1 MCPTVCEVTR
11 VFTNKGKP
19 PAHKP
24 VSAAALEE
32 TVKTEERCRGVP
44 CPGFLCSWEGGPD
57 SFPGSNASF
66 GFLETVLARVTSVTG
81 ESWCPV
87 QPDLKDRNVVVA
99 VVLGQQGDLRPLP
112 ERLLWVADFK
122 VSGVKLEQSE
132 HFYLY
137 FQGVSEYKHINLWEE
152 MKERSRVHIPKCPP
166 PLSSG
171 GRVFWS
177 SWDDGLVA
185 RPTCE
190 PCVGVELGTDM
201 EDVCME
207 GRGQTEKGLCRGI
220 TGQAVW
226 KKYKGMLVIRVILLS
241 NFFLKNHFKWIN
253 FS

>member
-1 MCPTVCEVTR
+1 MSLCPTLCEVTR

-32 TVKTEERCRGVP
+32 TVRTEERRRGVS

-112 ERLLWVADFK
+112 ERFLWVADFK

-137 FQGVSEYKHINLWEE
+137 FQGVSEYKHINLWGGD
-152 MKERSRVHIPKCPP
+152 ERKVMGAHSQMPAS
-166 PLSSG
+166 PLRRRES
-171 GRVFWS
+171 VLK
-177 SWDDGLVA
+177 LVRWWA
-185 RPTCE
+185 
-190 PCVGVELGTDM
+190 
-201 EDVCME
+201 
-207 GRGQTEKGLCRGI
+207 RGQTHMWTVCGCGI
-220 TGQAVW
+220 GDRHGRRLHGRQGTNRERS
-226 KKYKGMLVIRVILLS
+226 L
-241 NFFLKNHFKWIN
+241 
-253 FS
+253 